1 MQISTANKAYRIKI
15 SKAVQNI
22 RQGTGPAEECH
33 SLKNICEN
41 SLSQRLLIALLI
53 LLKLKEISFISSFG
67 RKL

>member
-1 MQISTANKAYRIKI
+1 MANKAYRTKI

-22 RQGTGPAEECH
+22 GQGTGPAEECN
-33 SLKNICEN
+33 SLENTSEN

-53 LLKLKEISFISSFG
+53 LLKLKEVSFSSSFG

>member
-1 MQISTANKAYRIKI
+1 MQISTANKAYRTKI

-22 RQGTGPAEECH
+22 RRGTGPAEECH

-41 SLSQRLLIALLI
+41 SLSQRLLIALLT